1 MATEQQENIEKASES
16 VDNVDTAQ
24 SVDNIN
30 ALELQKF
37 TVKQSKWLLLLGL
50 FVLFIGGMALWHSV
64 SSSQKPSQRVKNN
77 LNQARLA
84 VRTVP
89 VNLEA
94 IQAWVYGDG
103 TVSAVTKKHLTFQ
116 AEGTIDY
123 IKKVAGRDL
132 REGDRVKKGELLARV
147 DRRNHDADIIVA
159 AAGHTEAKN
168 QVRDAVANLRQAEES
183 LAQAKAELQKA
194 NTDKAFAQTDLK
206 RYQELVAEGAIE
218 RRELDLKE
226 TNYKNASAGEIT
238 AEAGVRSAKAQLA
251 AAKTRVETAQAGV
264 KSANAKLTQSN
275 VKGEDTEIVAPFDSI
290 ISRLNIR
297 EGDYWTPQIINAGA
311 DYQNIIERVPI
322 IVIDPNRF
330 EVNVELPAF
339 QGAQVKPGQ
348 RAFIILERDRFA
360 RFTRSK
366 ASSGSIVGE
375 DLMKLASAQGRVF
388 SVSPS
393 VSPGERSVR
402 VTIRVNRGLNK
413 IQDGEQV
420 SAWIATNE
428 KSRTTI
434 APLNAFVLRDRKSYV
449 FVVNEEK
456 GIVEQRAIK
465 AGIEGLAKQEII
477 QGVKPGEKLVT
488 EGKNRLVNGAPVEI
502 IP

>member
-1 MATEQQENIEKASES
+1 MATEQQKSIEQTSEL
-16 VDNVDTAQ
+16 VDNVDTSP
-24 SVDNIN
+24 SVDNVSASQLKKIN
-30 ALELQKF
+30 FKKF
-37 TVKQSKWLLLLGL
+37 TTKQSKWFLVLSTIAL
-50 FVLFIGGMALWHSV
+50 FAGGVTLWRSV
-64 SSSQKPSQRVKNN
+64 STSQQSAEGEINN
-77 LNQARLA
+77 TEQARLT

-89 VNLEA
+89 VNLGS

-103 TVSAVTKKHLTFQ
+103 TVSAITKKHLTFQ

-123 IKKVAGRDL
+123 IKKVKGRDL

-147 DRRNHDADIIVA
+147 DRRKHDADITVA
-159 AAGHTEAKN
+159 AAGHIEAKN
-168 QVRDAVANLRQAEES
+168 QVRDAVASLRQAEES

-194 NTDKAFAQTDLK
+194 NTDKAFARSDLK

-218 RRELDLKE
+218 KRELDLKE
-226 TNYKNASAGEIT
+226 TSYKNAQAGEIT
-238 AEAGVRSAKAQLA
+238 AEAGVRSAQAQLA
-251 AAKTRVETAQAGV
+251 AAKTRVDTAEAGV

-275 VKGEDTEIVAPFDSI
+275 VESEDTEIVAPFDGM

-297 EGDYWTPQIINAGA
+297 QGDYWTPQRVNAGS
-311 DYQNIIERVPI
+311 DYQNLIERLPI

-339 QGAQVKPGQ
+339 QGAQVKRGQ
-348 RAFIILERDRFA
+348 RAFIILDRD
-360 RFTRSK
+360 RSK
-366 ASSGSIVGE
+366 ANSGRVTGE
-375 DLMKLASAQGRVF
+375 DLMKLASAQGTVF

-402 VTIRVNRGLNK
+402 VTIRVNEGLTN
-413 IQDGEQV
+413 IQDGGQV

-428 KSRTTI
+428 KSRTNV
-434 APLNAFVLRDRKSYV
+434 APFNAFVFRDRQSYV

-488 EGKNRLVNGAPVEI
+488 QGKNRLVNGAPVEI